1 MEFIIALKGRDLE
14 THILVIYPKQTTT
27 TKDVKTT
34 DLISHT

>member
-1 MEFIIALKGRDLE
+1 MALKCRDLE
-14 THILVIYPKQTTT
+14 THILAIYPKQT